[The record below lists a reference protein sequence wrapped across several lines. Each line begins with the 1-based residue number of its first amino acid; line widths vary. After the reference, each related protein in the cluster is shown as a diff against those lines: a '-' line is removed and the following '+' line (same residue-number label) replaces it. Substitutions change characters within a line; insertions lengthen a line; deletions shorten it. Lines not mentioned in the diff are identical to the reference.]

1 MANLVSKAVF
11 GYYMGMLS
19 TIKENIHLFRYEKN
33 HDDLFEGCWPINKGV
48 SINSYFING
57 GSKKVLIDYVEAG
70 ASFDDDLSQLG
81 LKLED
86 IDILV
91 LNHMEPDHTGALSTL
106 FARNP
111 QIQVYATRLGAAETE
126 TLYGYKNVHVITNG
140 EELDIGGMTLV
151 FYATPN
157 IHWPDTMMTYLKE
170 EGILFSCDAF
180 GAFGAYQSVY
190 DDELTE
196 SEWALLK
203 TETER
208 YYANIVASFSSFV
221 LRGIKALFS
230 LEIKTICP
238 SHGLVWRKDPL
249 SVVTWYARMAGY
261 AEGEREKEI
270 TILVSSMYGNTLSYV
285 SSLEKMAKDAGIVT
299 HTVRIPDT
307 NASYA
312 IEKVWRSKAFV
323 VAAPTYE
330 KEMFP
335 PMAHCLDWLSRK
347 DVKGRIS
354 MHFGSSLW
362 SGGASAEYK
371 AYAEKMQLDVVDTFD
386 FRGKGTAEDR
396 ERIMNAFSRVIDKVR
411 GE

>member
-1 MANLVSKAVF
+1 MI
-11 GYYMGMLS
+11 S
-19 TIKENIHLFRYEKN
+19 TIKNNIHLLRYEKN

-48 SINSYFING
+48 SINSYCLT
-57 GSKKVLIDYVEAG
+57 GSKKRVLIDYVEAG
-70 ASFDDDLSQLG
+70 ADFDNDLASQG

-86 IDILV
+86 FDILV

-106 FARNP
+106 FSRNP
-111 QIQVYATRLGAAETE
+111 DILVYATRLGATETE
-126 TLYGYKNVHVITNG
+126 SLYGYKNVHVITNG

-190 DDELTE
+190 DDELTD

-203 TETER
+203 PETER

-221 LRGIKALFS
+221 LRGINALS
-230 LEIKTICP
+230 GLDIRTICP
-238 SHGLVWRKDPL
+238 SHGIVWRKDPL
-249 SVVTWYARMAGY
+249 YVVNWYARLAGY
-261 AEGEREKEI
+261 AQGEREKEI
-270 TILVSSMYGNTLSYV
+270 TILVSSMYGNTLSYIGT
-285 SSLEKMAKDAGIVT
+285 LERMAKEAGIVT
-299 HTVRIPDT
+299 HTIRIPDT
-307 NASYA
+307 NSSYA
-312 IEKVWRSKAFV
+312 IEKAFRSKGLV

-335 PMAHCLDWLSRK
+335 PMAHCLDWFVRK
-347 DVKGRIS
+347 EIKGRAA

-362 SGGASAEYK
+362 SGGASAEFK
-371 AYAEKMQLDVVDTFD
+371 SYAEKLQLDVIDTFD
-386 FRGKGTAEDR
+386 FRGKGTDENRKRITDAFAVLI
-396 ERIMNAFSRVIDKVR
+396 ERVKQD
-411 GE
+411 

>member
-1 MANLVSKAVF
+1 
-11 GYYMGMLS
+11 MLS
-19 TIKENIHLFRYEKN
+19 TITDNVHLFRYEKN

-48 SINSYFING
+48 SINSYCVV
-57 GSKKVLIDYVEAG
+57 GSDKKVLVDYVESG
-70 ASFDDDLSQLG
+70 ASFDDDLAQLG

-86 IDILV
+86 LDILV

-111 QIQVYATRLGAAETE
+111 NILVYCTKLAATETE
-126 TLYGYKNVHVITNG
+126 SLYGYKNVHVVANG
-140 EELDIGGMTLV
+140 EELQIGGKTLV

-157 IHWPDTMMTYLKE
+157 IHWPDTMMTFIKE
-170 EGILFSCDAF
+170 DGILFSCDAF

-196 SEWALLK
+196 SEWALLR

-221 LRGIKALFS
+221 LRGIGALAS
-230 LEIKTICP
+230 LPIKTICP
-238 SHGLVWRKDPL
+238 SHGLVWRKDPGH
-249 SVVTWYARMAGY
+249 VVNWYSRMAGY
-261 AEGEREKEI
+261 AAGQREKEI

-285 SSLEKMAKDAGIVT
+285 AALERMAKDAGVVT

-307 NASYA
+307 SSSYA
-312 IEKVWRSKAFV
+312 IEKVWRSKGLV

-335 PMAHCLDWLSRK
+335 PMAHCLDWLVRK
-347 DVKGRIS
+347 DVKGRIA

-362 SGGASAEYK
+362 SGGASAEFRS
-371 AYAEKMQLDVVDTFD
+371 YAEKMQLDVIDTFD
-386 FRGKGTAEDR
+386 FRGRGTDEDR
-396 ERIMNAFSRVIDKVR
+396 SRIMDAFARLIERVKAD
-411 GE
+411 

>member
-1 MANLVSKAVF
+1 
-11 GYYMGMLS
+11 MLS
-19 TIKENIHLFRYEKN
+19 TIRDNVHLFRYEKN

-48 SINSYFING
+48 SINSYCLIG
-57 GSKKVLIDYVEAG
+57 GSRKVLVDYVEAG
-70 ASFDDDLSQLG
+70 ASFDDDLAQLG
-81 LKLED
+81 LRLED
-86 IDILV
+86 IDVLV

-111 QIQVYATRLGAAETE
+111 GIEVYATRLGATETQ
-126 TLYGYKNVHVITNG
+126 TLYGHDNVHVITNG

-157 IHWPDTMMTYLKE
+157 IHWPDTMMTFLKE
-170 EGILFSCDAF
+170 DGILFSCDAF

-221 LRGIKALFS
+221 LRGISALSS
-230 LEIKTICP
+230 LPIKTICP
-238 SHGLVWRKDPL
+238 SHGLVWRKDPGH
-249 SVVTWYARMAGY
+249 VVQWYAKMAGY
-261 AEGEREKEI
+261 AAGEREKEI

-285 SSLEKMAKDAGIVT
+285 SALERMAKDAGIVT

-307 NASYA
+307 SSSYA
-312 IEKVWRSKAFV
+312 IEKVWRSRGLV

-335 PMAHCLDWLSRK
+335 PMAHSLDWLVRK
-347 DVKGRIS
+347 DVKGRIA

-362 SGGASAEYK
+362 SGGASAEFK
-371 AYAEKMQLDVVDTFD
+371 SYAEKMGLDVIDTFD
-386 FRGKGTAEDR
+386 FRGKGTDDDR
-396 ERIMNAFSRVIDKVR
+396 KRIMDAFSRLIERVKED
-411 GE
+411 

>member
-1 MANLVSKAVF
+1 
-11 GYYMGMLS
+11 MLS
-19 TIKENIHLFRYEKN
+19 TIKDNVHLLRYGKN

-48 SINSYFING
+48 SINSYCLT
-57 GSKKVLIDYVEAG
+57 GSSRKVLIDYVESG
-70 ASFDDDLSQLG
+70 ASFDDDLARLG
-81 LKLED
+81 LRLED
-86 IDILV
+86 IDVLV

-111 QIQVYATRLGAAETE
+111 DIEVYATRLGATETE
-126 TLYGYKNVHVITNG
+126 TLYGHGNVHVITNG

-157 IHWPDTMMTYLKE
+157 IHGPDTMMTFLKE
-170 EGILFSCDAF
+170 DGILFSCDAF

-196 SEWALLK
+196 SEWALLR

-221 LRGIKALFS
+221 LRGIGALAS
-230 LEIKTICP
+230 LPIKTICP
-238 SHGLVWRKDPL
+238 SHGLVWRKDPGH
-249 SVVTWYARMAGY
+249 VVNWYSRMAGY
-261 AEGEREKEI
+261 AAGQREKEI

-285 SSLEKMAKDAGIVT
+285 AALERMAKDAGVVT

-307 NASYA
+307 SSSYA
-312 IEKVWRSKAFV
+312 IEKVWRSKGLV

-335 PMAHCLDWLSRK
+335 PMAHCLDWLVRK
-347 DVKGRIS
+347 DVKGRIA

-362 SGGASAEYK
+362 SGGASAEFK
-371 AYAEKMQLDVVDTFD
+371 SYAEKMQLDVIDTFD
-386 FRGKGTAEDR
+386 FRGRGTDEDR
-396 ERIMNAFSRVIDKVR
+396 SRIMDAFARLIERVKAD
-411 GE
+411 

>member
-1 MANLVSKAVF
+1 
-11 GYYMGMLS
+11 MLS
-19 TIKENIHLFRYEKN
+19 TIKDNVHLLRYGKN

-48 SINSYFING
+48 SINSYCLI
-57 GSKKVLIDYVEAG
+57 GSSRKVLIDYVESG
-70 ASFDDDLSQLG
+70 ASFDDDLARLG
-81 LKLED
+81 LRLED
-86 IDILV
+86 IDVLV

-111 QIQVYATRLGAAETE
+111 DIEVYATRLGATETE
-126 TLYGYKNVHVITNG
+126 TLYGHGNVHVITNG

-157 IHWPDTMMTYLKE
+157 IHWPDTMMTFLKE
-170 EGILFSCDAF
+170 DGILFSCDAF

-196 SEWALLK
+196 SEWALLR

-208 YYANIVASFSSFV
+208 YYANIVTSFSSFV
-221 LRGIKALFS
+221 LRGIGALAS
-230 LEIKTICP
+230 LPIKTICP
-238 SHGLVWRKDPL
+238 SHGLVWRKDPGH
-249 SVVTWYARMAGY
+249 VVNWYSRMAGY
-261 AEGEREKEI
+261 AAGQREKEI

-285 SSLEKMAKDAGIVT
+285 AALERMAKDAGVVT

-307 NASYA
+307 SSSYA
-312 IEKVWRSKAFV
+312 IEKVWRSKGLV

-335 PMAHCLDWLSRK
+335 PMAHCLDWLVRK
-347 DVKGRIS
+347 DVKGRIA

-362 SGGASAEYK
+362 SGGASAEFRS
-371 AYAEKMQLDVVDTFD
+371 YAEKMQLDVIDTFD
-386 FRGKGTAEDR
+386 FRGRGTDEDR
-396 ERIMNAFSRVIDKVR
+396 SRIMDAFARLIERVKAD
-411 GE
+411 

>member
-1 MANLVSKAVF
+1 
-11 GYYMGMLS
+11 MLS
-19 TIKENIHLFRYEKN
+19 TIKDNVHLLRYGKN

-48 SINSYFING
+48 SINSYCLIG
-57 GSKKVLIDYVEAG
+57 GSRKVLVDYVEAG
-70 ASFDDDLSQLG
+70 ASFDDDLAQLG
-81 LKLED
+81 LRLED
-86 IDILV
+86 IDVLV

-111 QIQVYATRLGAAETE
+111 GIEVYATRLGATETQ
-126 TLYGYKNVHVITNG
+126 TLYGHDNVHVITNG

-157 IHWPDTMMTYLKE
+157 IHWPDTMMTFLKE
-170 EGILFSCDAF
+170 DGILFSCDAF

-221 LRGIKALFS
+221 LRGISALSS
-230 LEIKTICP
+230 LPIKTICP
-238 SHGLVWRKDPL
+238 SHGLVWRKDPGH
-249 SVVTWYARMAGY
+249 VVQWYAKMAGY
-261 AEGEREKEI
+261 AAGEREKEI

-285 SSLEKMAKDAGIVT
+285 SALERMAKDAGIVT

-307 NASYA
+307 SSSYA
-312 IEKVWRSKAFV
+312 IEKVWRSRGLV

-335 PMAHCLDWLSRK
+335 PMAHCLDWLVRK
-347 DVKGRIS
+347 DVKGRIA

-362 SGGASAEYK
+362 SGGASAEFK
-371 AYAEKMQLDVVDTFD
+371 SYAEKMGLDVIDTFD
-386 FRGKGTAEDR
+386 FRGKGTDDDR
-396 ERIMNAFSRVIDKVR
+396 KRIMDAFSRLIERVKED
-411 GE
+411 

>member
-1 MANLVSKAVF
+1 
-11 GYYMGMLS
+11 MLS
-19 TIKENIHLFRYEKN
+19 TIKDNVHLLRYGKN

-48 SINSYFING
+48 SINSYCLT
-57 GSKKVLIDYVEAG
+57 GSSRKVLIDYVESG
-70 ASFDDDLSQLG
+70 ASFDDDLARLG
-81 LKLED
+81 LRLED
-86 IDILV
+86 IDVLV

-111 QIQVYATRLGAAETE
+111 DIEVYATRLGATETE
-126 TLYGYKNVHVITNG
+126 TLYGHGNVHVITNG

-157 IHWPDTMMTYLKE
+157 IHWPDTMMTFLKE
-170 EGILFSCDAF
+170 DGILFSCDAF

-196 SEWALLK
+196 SEWALLR

-221 LRGIKALFS
+221 LRGIGALAS
-230 LEIKTICP
+230 LPIKTICP
-238 SHGLVWRKDPL
+238 SHGLVWRKDPGH
-249 SVVTWYARMAGY
+249 VVNWYSRMAGY
-261 AEGEREKEI
+261 AAGQREKEI

-285 SSLEKMAKDAGIVT
+285 AALERMAKDAGVVT

-307 NASYA
+307 SSSYA
-312 IEKVWRSKAFV
+312 IEKVWRSKGLV

-335 PMAHCLDWLSRK
+335 PMAHCLDWLVRK
-347 DVKGRIS
+347 DVKGRIA

-362 SGGASAEYK
+362 SGGASAEFK
-371 AYAEKMQLDVVDTFD
+371 SYAE
-386 FRGKGTAEDR
+386 
-396 ERIMNAFSRVIDKVR
+396 
-411 GE
+411 

>member
-1 MANLVSKAVF
+1 
-11 GYYMGMLS
+11 MLS
-19 TIKENIHLFRYEKN
+19 TIKDNVHLLRYGKN

-48 SINSYFING
+48 SINSYCLT
-57 GSKKVLIDYVEAG
+57 GSSRKVLIDYVESG
-70 ASFDDDLSQLG
+70 ASFDDDLARLG
-81 LKLED
+81 LRLED
-86 IDILV
+86 IDVLV

-111 QIQVYATRLGAAETE
+111 DIEVYATRLGATETE
-126 TLYGYKNVHVITNG
+126 TLYGHGNVHVITNG

-157 IHWPDTMMTYLKE
+157 IHWPDTMMTFLKE
-170 EGILFSCDAF
+170 DGILFSCDAF

-196 SEWALLK
+196 SEWALLR

-221 LRGIKALFS
+221 LRGIGALAS
-230 LEIKTICP
+230 LPIKTICP
-238 SHGLVWRKDPL
+238 SHGLVWRKDPGH
-249 SVVTWYARMAGY
+249 VVNWCSRMAGY
-261 AEGEREKEI
+261 AAGQREKEI

-285 SSLEKMAKDAGIVT
+285 AALERMAKDAGVVT

-307 NASYA
+307 SSSYA
-312 IEKVWRSKAFV
+312 IEKVWRSKGLV

-335 PMAHCLDWLSRK
+335 PMAHCLDWLVRK
-347 DVKGRIS
+347 DVKGRIA

-362 SGGASAEYK
+362 SGGASAEFRS
-371 AYAEKMQLDVVDTFD
+371 YAEKMQLDVIDTFD
-386 FRGKGTAEDR
+386 FRGRGTDEDR
-396 ERIMNAFSRVIDKVR
+396 SRIMDAFARLIERVKAD
-411 GE
+411 